1 MGIFKESMDEK
12 NPEFK
17 TKVITEQK
25 DLFATKQTEANK
37 EKNLNE
43 INDDLNKTIVSVNNN
58 LIPEG
63 NLPSDKH
70 DAVDLLQSH
79 SAIHAQPRELHVA
92 LDNSYQ
98 IIEKKDGHYMTQLKR
113 LINGNENIRADGID
127 GGDEEESDYRLY
139 YNETEYNAES
149 IRAMTNEG
157 VLNAVVSKMDE
168 IISTCRKYRLTHLWP
183 WTRRGKERKA
193 DVVRAQRE
201 AEARRQAAKTRIKE
215 LSKSKKV
222 ASGGKKT
229 VVEKATGGFRR
240 VVNYTK
246 TFLWGMTV
254 RNAVNTAA
262 MAVALPF
269 WAVGSIAKTAASLF
283 TSGVKFGLKG
293 AFTLPHPHLPSTW
306 YTHYATK
313 SISDIS
319 EKEIRNK
326 KKERDKCVPG
336 SKKYLDLDF
345 EIQYLENSLY
355 ARGYARWHSFFSGST
370 IFDNFGYSPF
380 NANWDQVDYN
390 NMQQI

>member
-25 DLFATKQTEANK
+25 DLFATKQTEVNK

-92 LDNSYQ
+92 LDDSYQ

-113 LINGNENIRADGID
+113 LINGNENIRADSID
-127 GGDEEESDYRLY
+127 GGDDEDEDYRLY
-139 YNETEYNAES
+139 HNETEYNAEE
-149 IRAMTNEG
+149 IRTMTNEG
-157 VLNAVVSKMDE
+157 MLNAVVSKMDE

-201 AEARRQAAKTRIKE
+201 AEARRQAAKTRLKE
-215 LSKSKKV
+215 LNKTTRV
-222 ASGGKKT
+222 VSGGKKT
-229 VVEKATGGFRR
+229 VVEKATSGFRR

-246 TFLWGMTV
+246 TFL
-254 RNAVNTAA
+254 
-262 MAVALPF
+262 
-269 WAVGSIAKTAASLF
+269 
-283 TSGVKFGLKG
+283 
-293 AFTLPHPHLPSTW
+293 
-306 YTHYATK
+306 
-313 SISDIS
+313 
-319 EKEIRNK
+319 
-326 KKERDKCVPG
+326 
-336 SKKYLDLDF
+336 
-345 EIQYLENSLY
+345 
-355 ARGYARWHSFFSGST
+355 
-370 IFDNFGYSPF
+370 
-380 NANWDQVDYN
+380 
-390 NMQQI
+390 